1 MGLIN
6 NWIDTLLGSLLL
18 IFSGGG
24 LFLYFVSSNVEYLE
38 KSAIVIFI
46 LILISL
52 YKYGFFLGM
61 YYIIEALL
69 QKIIIGIKKA
79 KKH

>member
-6 NWIDTLLGSLLL
+6 NWIDTLLGSLLF

-69 QKIIIGIKKA
+69 KKIIIGIKKA
-79 KKH
+79 KKY